1 MGRLVAVLAACLLL
15 AGCSP
20 ATTRAVRLGDS
31 GLPEIIDTSCES
43 RMLTLVEIRAMNAD
57 DVLDERDTVIWRIEF
72 AQPRQHYKIT
82 VGQVPEGAEEK
93 VAWQPPAGDQLL
105 DVGLQNGD
113 LHEPGDSFTLDQ
125 LKDGKVKYRYEL
137 LTAEEFAKKDRSC

>member
-1 MGRLVAVLAACLLL
+1 VAVLAACLLL
-15 AGCSP
+15 SGCSP
-20 ATTRAVRLGDS
+20 APTRAIRLGDS

-43 RMLTLVEIRAMNAD
+43 RMLTLVEIRALNGD
-57 DVLDERDTVIWRIEF
+57 DTIDERDTVVWRIEF
-72 AQPRQHYKIT
+72 AQPGQHYKIV

-113 LHEPGDSFTLDQ
+113 LFEPGGDFTLNE
-125 LKDGKVKYRYEL
+125 LKDGKIKLWNEL
-137 LTAEEFAKKDRSC
+137 YTAEEFSKKLRSC